1 MTMTAMVALG
11 FVAVIAATPAF
22 AQCPG
27 HSGPTAQG
35 QSTPPPVAQSTPP
48 ASTTV
53 GGPDVILTQNDQVP
67 EAEATAQ

>member
-1 MTMTAMVALG
+1 MTKTAMVALG

-27 HSGPTAQG
+27 HSGTTAQG

-48 ASTTV
+48 AEESNV
-53 GGPDVILTQNDQVP
+53 VLTQNEQVP